1 MTSTMM
7 FTSRSSVGSGRSS
20 GRPTFSSLSVS
31 AGTGGMRVSQAG
43 RTYSAGAGA
52 GAGFGFSSSGGG
64 GGFSLAAAD
73 DIMAG
78 NGKLAMQNLNE
89 RLASY
94 LARVSSLEQANASLE
109 LKIQELLAGRVG
121 PTARDFSAFNGT
133 ISELQGKV
141 SCSTDDL

>member
-1 MTSTMM
+1 
-7 FTSRSSVGSGRSS
+7 
-20 GRPTFSSLSVS
+20 
-31 AGTGGMRVSQAG
+31 MRVSQAG
-43 RTYSAGAGA
+43 RTFSAGTGA

-64 GGFSLAAAD
+64 GSGFSLAAAD

-121 PTARDFSAFNGT
+121 PTAHDFSAFSGT

>member
-1 MTSTMM
+1 MM
-7 FTSRSSVGSGRSS
+7 FDSRSSVGGGRSL

-31 AGTGGMRVSQAG
+31 AGTSGMRVSQAG
-43 RTYSAGAGA
+43 RTFSAGAGA
-52 GAGFGFSSSGGG
+52 GAGFGFSSSG

-121 PTARDFSAFNGT
+121 PTARDFSAFNVT

>member
-1 MTSTMM
+1 MMLST
-7 FTSRSSVGSGRSS
+7 RSSVGVSRSS
-20 GRPTFSSLSVS
+20 ARPTFSSLSVS
-31 AGTGGMRVSQAG
+31 GGTGGMRVSQAG
-43 RTYSAGAGA
+43 RIFSVGAGAGA
-52 GAGFGFSSSGGG
+52 GAGSGFGFSSSSG
-64 GGFSLAAAD
+64 GGFNLSAAD

-121 PTARDFSAFNGT
+121 PTARDFSGFSGT

-141 SCSTDDL
+141 SLLC